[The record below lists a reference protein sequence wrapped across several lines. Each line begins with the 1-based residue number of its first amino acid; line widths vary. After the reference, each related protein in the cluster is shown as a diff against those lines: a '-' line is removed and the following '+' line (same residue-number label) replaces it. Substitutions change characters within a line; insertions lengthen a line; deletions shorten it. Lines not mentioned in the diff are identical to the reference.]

1 MALSIQSILGVA
13 ALIGAIYAGYDLVFG
28 VRDWGQMLP
37 GVIARGWICALFAT
51 VGVDQVVFSQNALLQ
66 LGYLLG
72 LPLLAVQIG
81 VVLSLLVAGYLW
93 SSG

>member
-1 MALSIQSILGVA
+1 MAISIQSILAIA
-13 ALIGAIYAGYDLVFG
+13 ALLGAIYAAYDLVFG
-28 VRDWGQMLP
+28 VHDWGQALP
-37 GVIARGWICALFAT
+37 GVIARGWICALLAT
-51 VGVDQVVFSQNALLQ
+51 VGVDQVVFGQNALLQ